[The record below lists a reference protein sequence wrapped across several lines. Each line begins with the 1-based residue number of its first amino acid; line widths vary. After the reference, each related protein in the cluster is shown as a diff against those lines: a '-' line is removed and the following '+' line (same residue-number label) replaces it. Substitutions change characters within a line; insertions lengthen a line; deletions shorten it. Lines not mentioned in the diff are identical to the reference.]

1 MDDMEWELKVRN
13 QAMKRGCASVQMDSL
28 KKALS
33 MLRVIMDTIV
43 QILFRVLQIFI
54 CLFCLL
60 LPTNG
65 ATEIS
70 NIMAELKFLFN
81 ELIILAVKSMKELAN
96 LLFNMIFTTGPL
108 GSAMKTIFI
117 WICKMV
123 NLILWAWDE
132 TGIQKVLVYFVGHA

>member
-1 MDDMEWELKVRN
+1 
-13 QAMKRGCASVQMDSL
+13 
-28 KKALS
+28 
-33 MLRVIMDTIV
+33 
-43 QILFRVLQIFI
+43 
-54 CLFCLL
+54 
-60 LPTNG
+60 
-65 ATEIS
+65 
-70 NIMAELKFLFN
+70 MAELEFLFN

-132 TGIQKVLVYFVGHA
+132 TGIKNVVVYFVGRA